1 MVENELKYFVVECKL
16 QILYF
21 FHNKTTSSNMESLQ
35 VLRQIQ
41 TVPEEAICNVKRKQ
55 NKLTEFPDK
64 KLNKSRIVLIKAKLA
79 Y

>member
-1 MVENELKYFVVECKL
+1 
-16 QILYF
+16 
-21 FHNKTTSSNMESLQ
+21 MESLQ

-64 KLNKSRIVLIKAKLA
+64 KLK
-79 Y
+79 